1 MRKSA
6 PIAAVM
12 ILVIC
17 IFTAISLYS
26 GAAEVSPSAV
36 LADRSSPEAY
46 ILLNMRL
53 PRVLS
58 AILAGGIL
66 ALSGLVFQS
75 VFRNPMADSYLLGV
89 SSGASLTAV
98 LAALFIPSAILSVFL
113 PYFAF
118 LGALLAAMLIFA
130 ISKREPASLIL
141 SGIAMNLLLSALTT
155 LCVFVS
161 RRKSES
167 VLFWSL
173 GSFSAAD
180 WPGVTYLLSALI
192 LLFAVTYIWATRLD
206 ILLLDTST
214 ATSMGIDVNTTRLSL
229 LVAAS
234 LATAVAVSLSGII
247 GFVGL
252 MSPHFVKLLVGPKHR
267 RTIPLSILLGSL
279 IMLVSDLIA
288 RTVASPAELPVGII
302 TSILGVPVFILLLRR
317 RNYR

>member
-6 PIAAVM
+6 PIAAVL

-17 IFTAISLYS
+17 VFAAISLYS